1 MSFPRVNFLLALSYL
16 IFKTYSFTISIMIIK
31 PWLAFALIT
40 TISWG
45 IWGAFIEIPEKAGFP
60 ATLGYVVWSL
70 TMIFPAMFALKRIDW
85 KLEINKLAILYG
97 LVIGIL
103 GSAGQLILFQALRTG
118 PAYLVFPFVSL
129 SPLVTICL
137 SLLILKEKASIKSWI
152 GIIIALIAVPL
163 LSYQPPEND
172 QNFGVLWIF
181 LSLIVFLTWGAQAFF
196 MKAANNHMK
205 AESIFFYMMISGL
218 LLIPVAIYM
227 TDFRQKINWG
237 FKGPYLAAGIQILNS
252 IGALFL
258 VYAFRYGRAIIV
270 SPLTN
275 AGAPVI
281 TIILSLII
289 YGIFPHPVIFIGM
302 LLAVV
307 AIFLLA
313 D

>member
-1 MSFPRVNFLLALSYL
+1 M
-16 IFKTYSFTISIMIIK
+16 KIK
-31 PWLAFALIT
+31 PWLAFRLIT

-45 IWGAFIEIPEKAGFP
+45 VWGAFIEIPEKAGFP
-60 ATLGYVVWSL
+60 ATMGYIVWAL
-70 TMIFPAMFALKRIDW
+70 TMIIPSMIALKRTGW
-85 KLEINKLAILYG
+85 KLEKNKKAVLYG
-97 LVIGIL
+97 LIIGIL

-129 SPLVTICL
+129 SPLVTILL
-137 SLLILKEKASIKSWI
+137 SLLLLKEKASFKSWM
-152 GIIIALIAVPL
+152 GIIIALIAIPL
-163 LSYQPPEND
+163 LSYQPPENG
-172 QNFGVLWIF
+172 QKFGFLWIF
-181 LSLIVFLTWGAQAFF
+181 LALIVFLIWGIQAYF
-196 MKAANNHMK
+196 MKVANNHMK

-218 LLIPVAIYM
+218 ALIPVALFM
-227 TDFRQKINWG
+227 TDFRQQINWG

-252 IGALFL
+252 IGALFI

-281 TIILSLII
+281 TIILSLLI
-289 YGIFPHPVIFIGM
+289 YGVFPHTVIFIGM
-302 LLAVV
+302 LLAVT